1 MKQIQLIFRYFLVI
15 GIITLGSLFT
25 HPPVIKIGQVLA
37 VERSED
43 STEVKAVITAENA
56 QIKFF
61 FVKAVPYVSPA
72 RIDVFA
78 KDING
83 NPLYY
88 DPQTLLHAIPDSVF
102 VQFNLPYRNEQP
114 MEPSHRPF

>member
-1 MKQIQLIFRYFLVI
+1 MKRIQLIFLYFLVI
-15 GIITLGSLFT
+15 GIITLGSLIMS
-25 HPPVIKIGQVLA
+25 PPVIAIGQVLA

-43 STEVKAVITAENA
+43 STEVKAIITAENA
-56 QIKFF
+56 QIKLF
-61 FVKAVPYVSPA
+61 FVKAVPYISPA
-72 RIDVFA
+72 RVDVFV

-88 DPQTLLHAIPDSVF
+88 NRQTVLQAIPDSVF

-114 MEPSHRPF
+114 MEP